1 MKNRGWIAMIVLLSA
16 LVLAVTIGTIV
27 MGGRQFEGLVTTRP
41 YETGL
46 AWDEIRK
53 EQQRL
58 GWTITVLKQNIKK
71 GGNDLYVTALER
83 DGKPLKNATVLVTI
97 SRPAS
102 RQYDRT
108 YEAKQLNDG
117 RYVASVELP
126 LFGHWDLRAD
136 IRQGKERMEHRE
148 RIYAQE

>member
-1 MKNRGWIAMIVLLSA
+1 MKNRGWLVMIILLSA

-27 MGGRQFEGLVTTRP
+27 MGGRQFDGVVTERP

-46 AWDEIRK
+46 AWDEVRK

-58 GWTITVLKQNIKK
+58 GWTVTVLKQNIKK
-71 GGNDLYVTALER
+71 GGNDLSLTALGR
-83 DGKPLKNATVLVTI
+83 DGKPLENATVLVTI

-108 YEAKQLNDG
+108 YEAKQLPEG
-117 RYVASVELP
+117 RYIASIELP
-126 LFGHWDLRAD
+126 QFGYWDLRAD
-136 IRQGKERMEHRE
+136 IWQGTDRMEHRE